1 MSVRVDC
8 LITPANLPSHLNE
21 EVRNQ
26 LKCVKYHG
34 QYRDTNVASLRD
46 TDVVITTYHTLAA
59 DFASKRNNP
68 LAEIHWY
75 RIVLDEGEI
84 RPLKLDFHIC

>member
-1 MSVRVDC
+1 MSLRVGG
-8 LITPANLPSHLNE
+8 LIAIANFNSHLNE

-75 RIVLDEGEI
+75 RIVLDEGELTLLKHIFPI
-84 RPLKLDFHIC
+84 R